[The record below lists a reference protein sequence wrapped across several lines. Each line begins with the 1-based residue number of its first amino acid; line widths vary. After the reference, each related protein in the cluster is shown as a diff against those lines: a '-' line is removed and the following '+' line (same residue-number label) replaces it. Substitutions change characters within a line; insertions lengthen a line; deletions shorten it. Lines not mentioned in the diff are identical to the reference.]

1 MSTSPSSSLSSPA
14 DALSFT
20 QRFAMFAVCCLAVS
34 VSLGVALVSLSKLLM
49 LMAVA
54 LKLVQ
59 RFGAPVTQVGATA
72 SHRVPIPL
80 TLWCVLLALSWMAL
94 TTLWTEAPGELIVPS
109 LMRHARFWV
118 LVAVW
123 YLIDTPRQAWTVIKC
138 LLAGHVFLVV
148 TSWLMW
154 SGVKVP
160 WAVGMAAD
168 DLSQGIPFAS
178 RLEQPI
184 LYTLAMTQV
193 WYWREHLSARARSW
207 VLWGVLGLTFLNFAL
222 VMTGRSGYV
231 SLLLAMSLML
241 LLGLPKRWRVGA
253 LVVPLL
259 AAVVLYNV
267 SPRIHEGANLVYS
280 DVVRYQQGDI
290 STNQGQRLEFWHRSL
305 QAIQDAPWLGHGVG
319 SWNKTYLEHGGA
331 YPTVSNPHQ
340 QFLLWAVEAGLVG
353 LLALLAIFWALWR
366 DARDLPR
373 PASHALWV
381 VTGVSLGI
389 SMMNCPFFGAGLG
402 EYFGLLM
409 GVLLAQRTS
418 TSSAPQPS
426 GQ

>member
-1 MSTSPSSSLSSPA
+1 MSTSSSASLSTPP

-20 QRFAMFAVCCLAVS
+20 QRFALVAVCCLAVS

-54 LKLVQ
+54 LKIVQ
-59 RFGAPVTQVGATA
+59 RFRAPAAQVRGTA
-72 SHRVPIPL
+72 PDRAPIPW
-80 TLWCVLLALSWMAL
+80 TLWCVLLALTWMAL
-94 TTLWTEAPGELIVPS
+94 TTLWTEAPGELIVPT

-123 YLIDTPRQAWTVIKC
+123 FLIDTPRQAWTVIKC

-193 WYWREHLSARARSW
+193 WYWRDHLSARARPW
-207 VLWGVLGLTFLNFAL
+207 VLWGVLGLTFFNFAL

-259 AAVVLYNV
+259 AAFALYTF
-267 SPRIHEGANLVYS
+267 SPRIHEGVNMVYS
-280 DVVRYQQGDI
+280 DVVQYQQGDI

-340 QFLLWAVEAGLVG
+340 QYLLWAVEAGLVG
-353 LLALLAIFWALWR
+353 LMALLLIFWALWR
-366 DARDLPR
+366 DARHLPR
-373 PASHALWV
+373 AMAHNLWV
-381 VTGVSLGI
+381 VTSVAAVIGL
-389 SMMNCPFFGAGLG
+389 MNCPFFGAGLG
-402 EYFGLLM
+402 EYLLMLMGLL
-409 GVLLAQRTS
+409 LAIGKTKNR
-418 TSSAPQPS
+418 
-426 GQ
+426 